1 MGYECYI
8 AKRKPF
14 RNPRQI
20 KDRLKFAKEH
30 QQWLNEWN
38 NVIWSHEAHFEVLNR
53 KNQVLVR
60 RLKSEINQSFNF
72 VPHVQGGGGVVS
84 VWRCMSR
91 GARGPLLIQNCKLN
105 GPTSINIIKEA
116 LSMFIQNTFDP
127 NNTDWVYMHDNAPSH
142 RTADTKTWIKE
153 NKINLLIWPPSSPDL
168 NPLESL
174 WDHMDKQLRTLKP
187 TSVQQ
192 LQTMIEDI

>member
-1 MGYECYI
+1 MLTC
-8 AKRKPF
+8 
-14 RNPRQI
+14 
-20 KDRLKFAKEH
+20 
-30 QQWLNEWN
+30 
-38 NVIWSHEAHFEVLNR
+38 

-91 GARGPLLIQNCKLN
+91 GARGPLMIQNCKLN

-127 NNTDWVYMHDNAPSH
+127 NNTDWVYMHDNAPQYS
-142 RTADTKTWIKE
+142 TADTKK
-153 NKINLLIWPPSSPDL
+153 LD
-168 NPLESL
+168 
-174 WDHMDKQLRTLKP
+174 
-187 TSVQQ
+187 
-192 LQTMIEDI
+192 

>member
-1 MGYECYI
+1 M
-8 AKRKPF
+8 
-14 RNPRQI
+14 
-20 KDRLKFAKEH
+20 
-30 QQWLNEWN
+30 
-38 NVIWSHEAHFEVLNR
+38 LNR

-72 VPHVQGGGGVVS
+72 VPHVQVGGGGGVS

-91 GARGPLLIQNCKLN
+91 GARGPLMIQNCKLN
-105 GPTSINIIKEA
+105 GPTSISVIKEA
-116 LSMFIQNTFDP
+116 LSMVFQNTFDP
-127 NNTDWVYMHDNAPSH
+127 NNDWVYMHDNAPSH
-142 RTADTKTWIKE
+142 RTADTKNWIKE
-153 NKINLLIWPPSSPDL
+153 NKITLLIWPLSSPDL